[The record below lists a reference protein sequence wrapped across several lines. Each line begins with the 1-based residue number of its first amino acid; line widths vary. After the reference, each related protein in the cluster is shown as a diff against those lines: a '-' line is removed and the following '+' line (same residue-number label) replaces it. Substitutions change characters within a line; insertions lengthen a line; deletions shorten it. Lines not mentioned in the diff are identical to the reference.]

1 MKKNLIFVSI
11 ISLLFAFSSV
21 SFGQKNKKSAPT
33 QAGSEASTTTK
44 KETTTQAAQ
53 NRTDINNWYSAKAFS
68 YDALSI
74 LAKSNQFEND
84 NTYRLALQKTTEAY
98 TRLFCHTKGLS
109 PCKDSY
115 GQIEARNSGEMNDVR
130 SSLMDSKES
139 LRKASASSEKD
150 AVMSLLD
157 RSIELADTY
166 ITAHPAPQTSK
177 ENSSTNNTP
186 PIDENTKVKT
196 GTNPIANGTTN
207 SKSSNSTQKNAITTQ
222 KNSTKKITSKPGSAN
237 GIEMTPC
244 DVQGKSGNIA
254 DCGKV
259 NEENTQRSTKTNR
272 SKTKTTGPVAD
283 TSTKNTPKTT
293 NFQTTS
299 EDLQSVK
306 GAKTQ
311 SGVNDPGDWSSKT
324 NLKTTPK
331 SSNTTSR
338 KTKTN
343 GAREGNELKKTK
355 KKP

>member
-1 MKKNLIFVSI
+1 MKKSLILASI
-11 ISLLFAFSSV
+11 IGLLVALSSVAFS
-21 SFGQKNKKSAPT
+21 QNNKKSAPT
-33 QAGSEASTTTK
+33 QAGSEASATTN

-53 NRTDINNWYSAKAFS
+53 KRTDINNWYSAKAYS

-84 NTYRLALQKTTEAY
+84 NTFRLALQKTTEAY
-98 TRLFCHTKGLS
+98 TRLYCHTKGLS

-115 GQIEARNSGEMNDVR
+115 GQIEARNSGDMNNVR
-130 SSLMDSKES
+130 SSLMDSKEF

-157 RSIELADTY
+157 RAIELADTY
-166 ITAHPAPQTSK
+166 INAHPAPQTSK

-186 PIDENTKVKT
+186 QIDESTKTQK
-196 GTNPIANGTTN
+196 GTNPIANGTTD
-207 SKSSNSTQKNAITTQ
+207 STTSNSTQQNATTTQ
-222 KNSTKKITSKPGSAN
+222 KNSTKKQTGKGVN

-244 DVQGKSGNIA
+244 DVQGKSGNIG

-259 NEENTQRSTKTNR
+259 NEENTQRSTKTNN
-272 SKTKTTGPVAD
+272 SNAKTTGSASVAPK
-283 TSTKNTPKTT
+283 KNAKKTT

-306 GAKTQ
+306 KAKTPN
-311 SGVNDPGDWSSKT
+311 GVNDPGDWSSEAKT
-324 NLKTTPK
+324 KTTPK
-331 SSNTTSR
+331 SSNTTTR

-343 GAREGNELKKTK
+343 GTREGIELKKPK